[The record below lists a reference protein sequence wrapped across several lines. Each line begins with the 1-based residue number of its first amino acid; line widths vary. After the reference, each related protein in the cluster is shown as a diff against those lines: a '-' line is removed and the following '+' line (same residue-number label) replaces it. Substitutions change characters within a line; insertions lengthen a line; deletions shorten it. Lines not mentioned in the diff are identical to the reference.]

1 MRFLFGTLDVTERRS
16 QPSFFF
22 SGSLTSKKLHHRTF
36 SIFRDVTPI
45 LVLFEYDHICLTI
58 EGILP
63 VEASGFTA
71 QGEFAH
77 PNPSITETAL
87 ECCYAL

>member
-1 MRFLFGTLDVTERRS
+1 MHVTISRLTCKL
-16 QPSFFF
+16 FF

-45 LVLFEYDHICLTI
+45 LVLFEYEHICLTT
-58 EGILP
+58 EGVLP
-63 VEASGFTA
+63 IEASVFTA